1 MDLGGVEGG
10 EGNSIGWMEEGE
22 EGPCLVG
29 EERGK
34 NTSGL
39 TGESGEGDTCLMGE
53 KDGDVPSLVG
63 NDGACSVGEAGE

>member
-1 MDLGGVEGG
+1 
-10 EGNSIGWMEEGE
+10 MEEGE

-39 TGESGEGDTCLMGE
+39 MGESGEGEACLMGE
-53 KDGDVPSLVG
+53 KDGEATSSVG
-63 NDGACSVGEAGE
+63 NDEACSLREVGE

>member
-10 EGNSIGWMEEGE
+10 EGNSIGWMEEGD
-22 EGPCLVG
+22 EGLCLVG

-39 TGESGEGDTCLMGE
+39 MGESGEGETFLFGE
-53 KDGDVPSLVG
+53 KGGDAPLLVG
-63 NDGACSVGEAGE
+63 NGAAGSLGDVGE